1 MTTVETITYTLPAH
15 WACALINGDES
26 GFSDEESEALEAWLN
41 HEGAGACVDVSQEAF
56 FSAFHD
62 ARCYVLACDC
72 LEFTFIKG

>member
-1 MTTVETITYTLPAH
+1 MTTIETITYTLPAH
-15 WACALINGDES
+15 WASALINGDES

-41 HEGAGACVDVSQEAF
+41 HEGVGACVDVSQESF

-62 ARCYVLACDC
+62 ARFYVLACDC